1 MAQTSGFWTTSGA
14 GSGDQV
20 AGYTQAHFSKALG
33 ITAAVGRKD
42 GVAAGYLNGLAL
54 TSTTNQV
61 TVDTGGALVDGKWY
75 ENTASVDTTIVSS
88 GAGTTRIDRIVLRA
102 DWSAF
107 TVRIARLAGT
117 DAASPTAPA
126 LTQTSGTTYEV
137 SLCQVLVNSAGAV
150 TVTDERNSGATATK
164 FFALKSPDGDDGA
177 LIASADTPLMNMTVP
192 IEFNNAVLTRVAAVV
207 YTPSS
212 SGAVTIKVKNGTDS
226 TDMLSTDLTIDAT
239 EYNSYTAATAAVVN
253 ASYDDVVT
261 GDRIQIYCTG
271 AGTGTKG
278 LDVVLSFSVTS

>member
-61 TVDTGGALVDGKWY
+61 TVGTGGALVDGKWY

-88 GAGTTRIDRIVLRA
+88 GAGTTRIDRIILQA

-107 TVRIARLAGT
+107 TVRIVRLAGT

-150 TVTDERNSGATATK
+150 TVTDERNSGATVTK
-164 FFALKSPDGDDGA
+164 LLALKSPDGDDGA
-177 LIASADTPLMNMTVP
+177 LIASAGTPLMNFTIP
-192 IEFNNAVLTRVAAVV
+192 IAWNGAVLTSVAAAV

-212 SGAVTIKVKNGTDS
+212 SGAVTVKVKNGTDS

-253 ASYDDVVT
+253 AAYDDVVT

-271 AGTGTKG
+271 AGTDTKG